1 MQAFRESGSYVLL
14 IIVAAV
20 SRFSAAVDSL
30 TPIVERG
37 VPVKMCD
44 GTTLPSIL

>member
-30 TPIVERG
+30 TPSLSG
-37 VPVKMCD
+37 AFP
-44 GTTLPSIL
+44 